1 MKKGVWL
8 IVFLFCFC
16 FLTMA
21 TGILSTHRQVR
32 QLFNV
37 PRYMGV
43 IPQNVRSV
51 ILDQLSLN
59 SSLEQVNAFLA
70 IRGLGRDGRSRCISE
85 KAKSQI
91 ICSVGLQHWFW
102 EGIRETYFVS
112 FRVRCPPTPL
122 RCFCSFQTDRPEYRR
137 SKFFKLHLNLN
148 KRNHAQ

>member
-112 FRVRCPPTPL
+112 FEFDAHQHLCDVFVHSKLTGPNTADL
-122 RCFCSFQTDRPEYRR
+122 SFSNFT
-137 SKFFKLHLNLN
+137 LI
-148 KRNHAQ
+148 